1 MIKHSVLTSPFR
13 IQHSAL
19 VDVGSGP
26 PLIVIPGVQGR
37 WEWMRPA
44 IVALQRRC
52 RTITYTLSGD
62 FGSGTSPDPS
72 LGFDAFVQQLDEVFE
87 RAKLSRAA
95 LCGVSYGGLIAL
107 RYAAT
112 RPERVTALVFT
123 SSPAPGWRPSRHQ
136 SRYANNPWLLTPL
149 FMVAAPFRM
158 WPEIVRAIPDRRR
171 RVSFAIAQG
180 MRVLLAPI
188 VPSQLARRVHVV
200 EAANFHGDCE
210 RVAAPALI
218 VTGEEELDK
227 VVPVSSTRRY
237 QSLLRD
243 TRYEQMTDTGHLGLI
258 TQPERFAGIVGGF
271 VHAHYH

>member
-1 MIKHSVLTSPFR
+1 M
-13 IQHSAL
+13 

-37 WEWMRPA
+37 WEWMKPA
-44 IVALQRRC
+44 IGALQRRC

-62 FGSGTSPDPS
+62 FGSGTSPDATQ
-72 LGFDAFVQQLDEVFE
+72 GFDTLVRQLDDVFE
-87 RAKLSRAA
+87 RANLTRAA

-112 RPERVTALVFT
+112 RPERVSALVFS
-123 SSPAPGWRPSRHQ
+123 SSPAPGWTPSPRQ
-136 SRYANNPWLLTPL
+136 SRYVKNPWLLTPF
-149 FMVAAPFRM
+149 FMVAAPFRV

-171 RVSFAIAQG
+171 RVMFAVAQG
-180 MRVLLAPI
+180 MRVLLAPS
-188 VPSQLARRVHVV
+188 VPSELARRVHFV
-200 EAANFHGDCE
+200 EVSDFHRDCA
-210 RVAAPALI
+210 RVAAPTLI

-227 VVPVSSTRRY
+227 VVPVSITRQY